1 MSTARVLTRNIFS
14 NWAGLAVNVGIGFF
28 MMPFLVSRLGDTLY
42 GIWMLVASLVG
53 YGSLLD
59 FGVRSSIVK
68 YVSQHHAIG
77 DQEAL
82 HRLFATTL
90 AIYAAIGM
98 IVLALTTG
106 VALFLSDLFR
116 IPSELVDDAQFVLVI
131 VGFNLAL
138 KFPIGV
144 FEGFV
149 TGLQRYEI
157 ANAIS
162 IGGSLLRAGI
172 TVILLLQGYKLL
184 ALATVG
190 LLGDILMGGV
200 MVSACIWLLPWLSIR
215 KRYLSRKV
223 FREVYAFGMW
233 SSLIAMASRVL
244 YDSDSILIGIL
255 LPAAAIT
262 HFAVANNLVR
272 YLRQLAL
279 GFGNVFT
286 PAASDLN
293 ARSERERLANLVIH
307 GTRYAM
313 SIILPAAIFVA
324 VIGQEFL
331 ALWIGPRYA
340 VESSAVLI
348 TLALSQAASMALFP
362 AGAML
367 YGLNRHQYLAY
378 ILLVQAIFKVSLTT
392 ILLPSYGVLGA
403 AIGTA
408 IPELV
413 ASIVVVPLLIVR
425 CVGLSIRRYFHE
437 AFLPPIACVMPAALV
452 MFALKMVIA
461 PESWMLLIVEIMVGL
476 SLYGVLA
483 IRFCLD
489 RPQRQMVFGLLGGVM
504 KRVTV

>member
-1 MSTARVLTRNIFS
+1 MNSARVLARNIFS
-14 NWAGLAVNVGIGFF
+14 NWANLAVSIGIGFF

-68 YVSQHHAIG
+68 YVSQYNATN
-77 DQEAL
+77 DQDAL
-82 HRLFATTL
+82 RRLFATTL
-90 AIYAAIGM
+90 AVYTAIG
-98 IVLALTTG
+98 VTV
-106 VALFLSDLFR
+106 VALAAGTALILPDLFR
-116 IPSELVDDAQFVLVI
+116 IPSELVDDAQLVLMI
-131 VGFNLAL
+131 VGLNLAL

-172 TVILLLQGYKLL
+172 TVALLLQGYKLL

-190 LLGDILMGGV
+190 LLGDVLMGIMMATV
-200 MVSACIWLLPWLSIR
+200 CMRLLPWLSIGR
-215 KRYLSRKV
+215 CYLSRRV
-223 FREVYAFGMW
+223 LRDVYAFGLW
-233 SSLIAMASRVL
+233 SSLIAVASRVL
-244 YDSDSILIGIL
+244 YDSDSILIGMFM
-255 LPAAAIT
+255 PAAAIT

-272 YLRQLAL
+272 YLRQLAY

-286 PAASDLN
+286 PAASDLD
-293 ARSERERLANLVIH
+293 ARSEREQLGDLVIY

-313 SIILPAAIFVA
+313 AVILPAAVLIA
-324 VIGQEFL
+324 LIGREFL
-331 ALWIGPRYA
+331 GLWIGTRYA
-340 VESSAVLI
+340 AESGAVLI
-348 TLALSQAASMALFP
+348 ILALSQASGMALFP

-378 ILLVQAIFKVSLTT
+378 ILLAQATLKVGLTT
-392 ILLPSYGVLGA
+392 VLLPSHGVLGA

-413 ASIVVVPLLIVR
+413 ASIVFIPLLIAR
-425 CVGLSIRRYFHE
+425 CVGLSIWRYFHK
-437 AFLPPIACVMPAALV
+437 AFLPPIACVVPTVALV
-452 MFALKMVIA
+452 FALKTTIA
-461 PESWMLLIVEIMVGL
+461 PNSWVLLIAEITAGIL
-476 SLYGVLA
+476 LYSILVV
-483 IRFCLD
+483 RFCLD
-489 RPQRQMVFGLLGGVM
+489 KSQRRAVFALLNGVM
-504 KRVTV
+504 R

>member
-14 NWAGLAVNVGIGFF
+14 NWASLAVSIGIGFF

-68 YVSQHHAIG
+68 YVSQHHATG
-77 DQEAL
+77 DREAL
-82 HRLFATTL
+82 RRLFVTTL
-90 AIYAAIGM
+90 AVYAAIGM
-98 IVLALTTG
+98 IILALVTG
-106 VALFLSDLFR
+106 VALFLPDLFH
-116 IPSELVDDAQFVLVI
+116 IPPELIDNAQFVLMI

-162 IGGSLLRAGI
+162 IGGSLLRAGV
-172 TVILLLQGYKLL
+172 TVALILQGYKLL
-184 ALATVG
+184 ALAAVG
-190 LLGDILMGGV
+190 LLGDILMGIMMTTV
-200 MVSACIWLLPWLSIR
+200 CIRLLPWLSIR
-215 KRYLSRKV
+215 RCYLSRRV
-223 FREVYAFGMW
+223 LREVYTFGLW
-233 SSLIAMASRVL
+233 SSLIAVASRVL
-244 YDSDSILIGIL
+244 YDSDSILIGMF
-255 LPAAAIT
+255 LPAVAIT

-286 PAASDLN
+286 PAASDLD
-293 ARSERERLANLVIH
+293 ARSEHERLGNLVIH

-313 SIILPAAIFVA
+313 VVILPAAVFIA
-324 VIGQEFL
+324 LIGGEFL
-331 ALWIGPRYA
+331 ALWMGPRYA
-340 VESSAVLI
+340 VESSFVLI
-348 TLALSQAASMALFP
+348 VLVLSQAFSMALFP

-367 YGLNRHQYLAY
+367 YGLNRHHHLAY
-378 ILLVQAIFKVSLTT
+378 ILLAGAILKLGLT
-392 ILLPSYGVLGA
+392 IVLLPSHGVLGA

-408 IPELV
+408 VPELI

-425 CVGLSIRRYFHE
+425 CVGLPIGRYFSQ
-437 AFLPPIACVMPAALV
+437 AFFPPIACVIPAAALL
-452 MFALKMVIA
+452 FALKIAIA
-461 PESWMLLIVEIMVGL
+461 PESWILLIAEIAAGL
-476 SLYGVLA
+476 FLYGVLA
-483 IRFCLD
+483 VRFCLD
-489 RPQRQMVFGLLGGVM
+489 KPQRRAVFVLFSGVTR
-504 KRVTV
+504 RVIT